1 MDFTSQIGI
10 FLLGFLLG
18 AGVIAI
24 FAWYINFRKLQQ
36 VKNPAEELLAL
47 KFFPFFLVINYMP
60 ITFIQYIIKKHP
72 VKGACDSF

>member
-1 MDFTSQIGI
+1 MSQIGI

-47 KFFPFFLVINYMP
+47 KTEMQNIHTTIQQFSTTQATRDTLESM
-60 ITFIQYIIKKHP
+60 ITSLLP
-72 VKGACDSF
+72 GM